1 MPPTSLFCPPRFA
14 PALHRKAGQAERG
27 RGRKG
32 LYGVRGKGEEIG
44 GEGMKKIWVKAIP
57 WKKEIALAAV
67 ECGADALW
75 IPPGMGQE
83 VRKMGIIPTV
93 SEDGDL
99 LLGRDVVVKEIRE
112 KKDEEEIL
120 SLSLSKKVIVRGG
133 DWIIIP
139 LENLLSRT
147 NNLFVEI
154 NDLKEGQTVL
164 GILEK
169 GVDGVVVDN
178 PDPNAVRHMIHALKG
193 RNEKIGLLRAK
204 IKRIEPLGM
213 GDRVCVDTCS
223 SMTLG
228 EGMLVGNSSQAL
240 FLVHSESVENP
251 FVNTRPF
258 RVNAGP
264 VHAYIRMANGQTKY
278 LSEVKSGDQ
287 VLVVNFEGTNYP
299 AVVGRAKVERRPLVL
314 VEAEENGQTLSNILQ
329 NAETIRLTQP
339 CGKAVSLVD
348 LKEGSEILVYRE
360 RSARHFGVQVDETI
374 FER

>member
-1 MPPTSLFCPPRFA
+1 
-14 PALHRKAGQAERG
+14 
-27 RGRKG
+27 
-32 LYGVRGKGEEIG
+32 
-44 GEGMKKIWVKAIP
+44 MKKIWVKVIP
-57 WKKEIALAAV
+57 WDREIAGIAL

-75 IPPGMGQE
+75 TPPGMGQE
-83 VRKMGIIPTV
+83 VRKMGILPTV

-99 LLGRDVVVKEIRE
+99 QLGRDVVVKEIRD

-120 SLSLSKKVIVRGG
+120 ALSLSKKVVVRGG
-133 DWIIIP
+133 DWMIIP

-154 NDLKEGQTVL
+154 RDLTEGQTAL

-169 GVDGVVVDN
+169 GVEGVVIDN
-178 PDPNAVRHMIHALKG
+178 PDPNAVRRMIQALKG
-193 RNEKIGLLRAK
+193 RSEKIELLKA
-204 IKRIEPLGM
+204 RIRRIDPLGT

-228 EGMLVGNSSQAL
+228 EGMLIGNSSQAL

-264 VHAYIRMANGQTKY
+264 VHAYIRFANGETKY
-278 LSEVKSGDQ
+278 LSEVQSGDQ
-287 VLVVNFEGTNYP
+287 VLVVNFEGATYP

-314 VEAEENGQTLSNILQ
+314 VEAEEKGEIFSVILQ
-329 NAETIRLTQP
+329 NAETIRLTAPSGQ
-339 CGKAVSLVD
+339 AVSLVD
-348 LKEGSEILVYRE
+348 LKEGDEVLVTRE
-360 RSARHFGVQVDETI
+360 KAGRHFGVKIDETI
-374 FER
+374 VER